1 MKPWKRWLLV
11 LAAQC
16 AVGALAV
23 AASGTGGDGRLAG
36 HWQLERAASDDFDA
50 KLATYARQARAKW
63 RPRGM
68 RRPLD
73 TNQVEPLPDELPPE
87 TADEM
92 RDRMGE
98 TLRPAD
104 DLQIEVRGNEVLI
117 VADKG
122 PTRTFNPGE
131 TVLRMDTSGTA
142 EISTTWSGPTLTM
155 RSKYME
161 RARRVQQYTIDR
173 NGDLL
178 HVVLQVDDQMTGKLE
193 LKSTYRRVKD

>member
-1 MKPWKRWLLV
+1 MKPWQKWFLV

-16 AVGALAV
+16 ATGVWALA
-23 AASGTGGDGRLAG
+23 ASAGGDMHLAG
-36 HWQLERAASDDFDA
+36 HWQLERSASDNFEA
-50 KLATYARQARAKW
+50 KLADYARQARAKW
-63 RPRGM
+63 RQPGM
-68 RRPLD
+68 RGRPD
-73 TNQVEPLPDELPPE
+73 SKQVEPLPEELPPE

-104 DLQIEVRGNEVLI
+104 DLQIEVRGNEVRL

-122 PTRTFNPGE
+122 PMRTFIPGE
-131 TVLRMDTSGTA
+131 TLLRMDTSGTA
-142 EISTTWSGPTLTM
+142 EISTTWSGSTLTM

-161 RARRVQQYTIDR
+161 RARRTQQYTLDR

-178 HVVLQVDDQMTGKLE
+178 HVVLQVTDPMSGKLE

>member
-1 MKPWKRWLLV
+1 MKPWQRWLLV

-16 AVGALAV
+16 AVSALAL
-23 AASGTGGDGRLAG
+23 AAAGGGDLRLAG

-50 KLATYARQARAKW
+50 KLANYARQARAKW
-63 RPRGM
+63 RPPGM
-68 RRPLD
+68 RRARD
-73 TNQVEPLPDELPPE
+73 SRQVEPLPDELPPE

-92 RDRMGE
+92 RDRMGD

-104 DLQIEVRGNEVLI
+104 DLQIEVYGKEVLI

-122 PTRTFNPGE
+122 PTRTFTAGE

-142 EISTTWSGPTLTM
+142 EISTTWSGSTLTM
-155 RSKYME
+155 HSKYTE
-161 RARRVQQYTIDR
+161 RARRTQQYTIDR

-178 HVVLQVDDQMTGKLE
+178 HVVLQVSDQMSGKLE
-193 LKSTYRRVKD
+193 LKSTYRRVRD